1 MTRKPTIATVA
12 CLASI
17 AMLLAG
23 ASLAQAHPR
32 PRHGRLKVKPRD
44 VMVNTSVTVT
54 GKGFTPRSQVT
65 LTECRRTFW
74 IQPEDPCNTGN
85 AVTVEAS
92 ARGSFSTAIRAEV
105 CPEGKP
111 GRAIT
116 ERTCYIGVEV
126 FGEDTVTLLP
136 SVKLIVT
143 YP

>member
-12 CLASI
+12 CLTSAAI
-17 AMLLAG
+17 LLGG
-23 ASLAQAHPR
+23 APLAQAQPR
-32 PRHGRLKVKPRD
+32 ARHGRLKVKPRD

-54 GKGFTPRSQVT
+54 GRGFTPRSQIT
-65 LTECRRTFW
+65 LTECGRTFW
-74 IQPEDPCNTGN
+74 IEPEDPCNTGN
-85 AVTVEAS
+85 PVTVEAS
-92 ARGSFSTAIRAEV
+92 ARGSFTTSMRAEV

-116 ERTCYIGVEV
+116 ERTCYIGVEA
-126 FGEDTVTLLP
+126 FGEDTVALLP